1 MLQTFPAGMFQLQV
15 NNRNTRTSCEIYS
28 ELTRKKPKTL
38 TLILTVNFGYI
49 SHLVLVFLLLT
60 LNM

>member
-28 ELTRKKPKTL
+28 ELTRKTPKTL
-38 TLILTVNFGYI
+38 TLILTVNSGYI